1 MEIVILLETITCSC
15 CNSNE
20 LNFLYE
26 GKDRLHRLDGN
37 FALFTCH
44 NCGVVTVRPRLSN
57 EEIQKYYPYD
67 YISYPCP
74 IQAETSR
81 FKRFDRQFGVTRR
94 RKKIEKYTKKTEGKI
109 LDIGCATGVFL
120 KEMKDHGWEAYGVEP
135 SNYASEIALNQ
146 LDLNV
151 YNCYLDDVNFD
162 DNYFDIVTL
171 WDVFEHLPDPV
182 RTMRIIRRILK
193 PDGFIVITTPNTES
207 WERKIFKQYWAG
219 WDVPRHYNIFSDK
232 AIDRLLKDQGMQIN
246 NLISFTGMIG
256 AIRISL
262 DFWLQERQISDNAMQ
277 IISKVYHS
285 SFFRLLLYP
294 YMLTSYLF
302 HKSTSMTIFASKNHP

>member
-1 MEIVILLETITCSC
+1 METLLCSLATIA
-15 CNSNE
+15 E
-20 LNFLYE
+20 LLQSVRGFLTRKSKNTTLMITYLIHVLS
-26 GKDRLHRLDGN
+26 KQRLLD
-37 FALFTCH
+37 
-44 NCGVVTVRPRLSN
+44 
-57 EEIQKYYPYD
+57 
-67 YISYPCP
+67 
-74 IQAETSR
+74 

-94 RKKIEKYTKKTEGKI
+94 RKKLRSTLRKQRAKYSI
-109 LDIGCATGVFL
+109 LMRHGVFL

-232 AIDRLLKDQGMQIN
+232 AIDRLLKDQGMQ
-246 NLISFTGMIG
+246 
-256 AIRISL
+256 
-262 DFWLQERQISDNAMQ
+262 
-277 IISKVYHS
+277 
-285 SFFRLLLYP
+285 
-294 YMLTSYLF
+294 LT
-302 HKSTSMTIFASKNHP
+302 I